1 MWFRSDLR
9 LHDHPALSLAL
20 EECGPSGSVIPLYI
34 FDPRRFGPSSLS
46 GFLRT
51 GRHRARFLLD
61 SLTAL
66 REALRKRGSDLLL
79 RVGTPEEVLPS
90 LCEALRVD
98 EVLCH
103 REVDT
108 DDVAVETEVRRTL
121 QRNGVAFCGLW
132 ANTLYHVDDLPFA
145 LEDFPEEYTHFREAV
160 QRKGQIRDP
169 LPAPRRMSSLPK
181 VQRGE
186 LPTLAELGLSEDGNA
201 KRFRGGEEEALR
213 RLDRF
218 VKEAARGRAAVSGVE
233 FSCRIAPWLQ
243 LGCVSPRR
251 IYGEINDRADAEAR
265 STTGFELVW
274 RDFFRFVTAK
284 FSRARLLKAGEQ
296 GAADMAAA

>member
-1 MWFRSDLR
+1 M
-9 LHDHPALSLAL
+9 
-20 EECGPSGSVIPLYI
+20 EESGPTGCVIPLYI
-34 FDPRRFGPSSLS
+34 FDPRRFGPSSTS

-66 REALRKRGSDLLL
+66 RAALRHCGSDLLL
-79 RVGTPEEVLPS
+79 RVGTPEQVLPS
-90 LCEALRVD
+90 LVDALRVD

-108 DDVAVETEVRRTL
+108 DDVVVETKVRQLL
-121 QRNGVAFCGLW
+121 QLNGVAFCSLW
-132 ANTLYHVDDLPFA
+132 ANTLYHVNDLPFA
-145 LEDFPEEYTHFREAV
+145 IEDLPENYTHFREAV
-160 QRKGQIRDP
+160 QRKAQLRDP
-169 LPAPRRMSSLPK
+169 LPAPRRMSPLPK

-186 LPTLAELGLSEDGNA
+186 LPNLTELGLSEGGEDAAA
-201 KRFRGGEEEALR
+201 KRMRGGEEQALL

-218 VKEAARGRAAVSGVE
+218 VKEAVRGRAACSGE
-233 FSCRIAPWLQ
+233 FSGCIAPWLQ

-251 IYGEINDRADAEAR
+251 IYREIRDSAGAEAR
-265 STTGFELVW
+265 STIGFELVW

-284 FSRARLLKAGEQ
+284 FSRARLLKASEQ
-296 GAADMAAA
+296 SAAANFVGMAAT